1 MSEEDYT
8 AFQYRKKK
16 SGEKNEE
23 AELLQKLSDV
33 VALYETHEEPYIRS
47 DGDIIISLCSELKR
61 NRRTHQSL
69 ADAVKL
75 MMSQDKI
82 SNRR

>member
-1 MSEEDYT
+1 MSKEDYT
-8 AFQYRKKK
+8 EFQYGKKK
-16 SGEKNEE
+16 SDEKNEE

-33 VALYETHEEPYIRS
+33 VALYETHEAPYVRS
-47 DGDIIISLCSELKR
+47 DGDIIISLSSELKR